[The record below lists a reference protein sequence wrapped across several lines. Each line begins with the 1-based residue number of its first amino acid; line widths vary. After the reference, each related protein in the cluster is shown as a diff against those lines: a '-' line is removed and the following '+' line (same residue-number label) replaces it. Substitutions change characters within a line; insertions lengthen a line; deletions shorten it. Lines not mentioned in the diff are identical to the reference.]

1 MIEVGT
7 HYSNCKSIIRQE
19 MLVKTQDTCYHYYVE
34 WKKAFKEKEEGF
46 QRKWRLSMRHI
57 SYMPLWH
64 TLLNK
69 NMKKEDLRIAAGLT
83 TNMIANMG
91 KNKGI
96 SMDTLAK
103 ICDALQCEITDV
115 IELTNEFPDEKETDQ

>member
-1 MIEVGT
+1 
-7 HYSNCKSIIRQE
+7 
-19 MLVKTQDTCYHYYVE
+19 
-34 WKKAFKEKEEGF
+34 
-46 QRKWRLSMRHI
+46 MRHI

-69 NMKKEDLRIAAGLT
+69 NMRKEDLRITAGLT

-96 SMDTLAK
+96 SMEMLAK
-103 ICDALQCEITDV
+103 ICDVLQCEITDV
-115 IELTNEFPDEKETDQ
+115 IELTEDTPEDGE

>member
-1 MIEVGT
+1 
-7 HYSNCKSIIRQE
+7 
-19 MLVKTQDTCYHYYVE
+19 
-34 WKKAFKEKEEGF
+34 
-46 QRKWRLSMRHI
+46 MRHI

-64 TLLNK
+64 TLLNN

-96 SMDTLAK
+96 SMETLEK

-115 IELTNEFPDEKETDQ
+115 IELTENPSKTEK

>member
-1 MIEVGT
+1 
-7 HYSNCKSIIRQE
+7 
-19 MLVKTQDTCYHYYVE
+19 
-34 WKKAFKEKEEGF
+34 
-46 QRKWRLSMRHI
+46 MRHI

-69 NMKKEDLRIAAGLT
+69 NMRKEDLRIVAGLT

-96 SMDTLAK
+96 SMETLAK
-103 ICDALQCEITDV
+103 ICDALQCDIKDV
-115 IELTNEFPDEKETDQ
+115 IELTEDISDAE

>member
-1 MIEVGT
+1 MQEST
-7 HYSNCKSIIRQE
+7 IIL
-19 MLVKTQDTCYHYYVE
+19 MLMPISRKNRLLNHKNRDIISLLR
-34 WKKAFKEKEEGF
+34 EGLLF
-46 QRKWRLSMRHI
+46 AETETPMRHI

-96 SMDTLAK
+96 SMETLAK

-115 IELTNEFPDEKETDQ
+115 IELTEELPEESE